1 MGLQTFEVICVALL
15 AVVGGL
21 YWGPWLALTRSMATF
36 EPEVFLPIL
45 KRMNRNM
52 APIMTAMLPL
62 ALVSTV
68 PVLVLTF
75 HKHSETF
82 YLTVAALI
90 LFAVTLLVTMVI
102 EVPIVTALDVE
113 SVSALPSD
121 WRERRDRW
129 MAFHLFRVVPALAG
143 LILLTVGVTS

>member
-1 MGLQTFEVICVALL
+1 MGLRTSEVICVVLL

-52 APIMTAMLPL
+52 APIMTALLPL
-62 ALVSTV
+62 SLVSTV
-68 PVLVLTF
+68 PVLVLSF
-75 HKHSETF
+75 NGHLETF
-82 YLTVAALI
+82 YLAVAALI
-90 LFAVTLLVTMVI
+90 LFAVTLVVTMVI

-113 SVSALPSD
+113 TVAALPDD
-121 WRERRDRW
+121 WRQRRDRW
-129 MAFHLFRVVPALAG
+129 MAFHLLRVVPAVAG
-143 LILLTVGVTS
+143 LVLLTVGVTS